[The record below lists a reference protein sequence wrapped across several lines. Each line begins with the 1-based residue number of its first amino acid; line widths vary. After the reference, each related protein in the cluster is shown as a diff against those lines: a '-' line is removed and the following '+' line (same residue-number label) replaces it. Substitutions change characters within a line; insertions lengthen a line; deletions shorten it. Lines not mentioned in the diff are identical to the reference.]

1 MAYEPKDLSG
11 VLFKNDRKE
20 QPNHPDYTGNVLVNG
35 QAYWLSAWIKDG
47 AKGKFMSL
55 ALKPK
60 EERQAQAPQP
70 AAPARTYDKDRV
82 TTGIPQKPRHVP
94 DDELDQDSIPF

>member
-1 MAYEPKDLSG
+1 MNYKKDNSG
-11 VLFKNDRKE
+11 ALFKNLKKE
-20 QPNHPDYTGNVLVNG
+20 KDTHCDYEGSIIVEG
-35 QAYWLSAWIKDG
+35 KEFWISSWIKDG

-70 AAPARTYDKDRV
+70 AAPARTYDKDRI